1 MEFSIWLM
9 GVEIKPLGIIVL
21 FLGILFFL
29 VNRKYLFWSF
39 IISIPFGQA
48 VVCYI
53 SYITFYLS
61 PALFFMLL
69 LLTGKLFDLFAAGQT
84 RFKITREG
92 FLLGLFLLAG
102 GLSLFM
108 PLLINGQVLVHPV
121 DSPYLPIVYEPLYF
135 SRVNITQYLYLIFW
149 AMAFFVLVDEL
160 KKSFVRLQKV
170 IRILTVLGVITV
182 MSGFANQLFRY
193 LGLDNWAYNM
203 YAVLGGR
210 DLSFIGKDIGG
221 IPLMY
226 TIAGEPGWTSIYLLV
241 LLGLVAVP
249 VCFKNQAYLQQN
261 NKTGA
266 LSLIII
272 FCGLIM
278 AGTTGYA
285 GLILFAVSMMFLGMF
300 KLPFSVFS
308 SLLLKTAIVATV
320 CLCILFMTF
329 SLTNISLG
337 EFIYLS
343 HATKIMGESG
353 SGLTRWTYAMDALKI
368 FLQYPLLGVGIGS
381 NKSSSLLPGLLSNAG
396 LIGTALFLAFNAFL
410 IKHTLSLFRNDR
422 LPVEIRVTGLSLSI
436 SQILLLGTSFFA
448 KSIGILIYPLYWLL
462 CAMMSAITIFA
473 GESNLY
479 EHCRQHTDH
488 NTAARGCKN
497 LPSQP
502 D

>member
-1 MEFSIWLM
+1 MDFSIWLM
-9 GVEIKPLGIIVL
+9 GVEIKPLGIIAL
-21 FLGILFFL
+21 SLGILFFL

-53 SYITFYLS
+53 SYISFYLS

-69 LLTGKLFDLFAAGQT
+69 LLTRKLFDLFAAGQT

-121 DSPYLPIVYEPLYF
+121 DAPYLPIVYEPLYF

-149 AMAFFVLVDEL
+149 ALAFFVLVDEL
-160 KKSFVRLQKV
+160 KNSFVRLQKV
-170 IRILTVLGVITV
+170 ISVLTVLGIITV

-203 YAVLGGR
+203 YAILGGR
-210 DLSFIGKDIGG
+210 DLSFIGKEIGG
-221 IPLMY
+221 IPAMY
-226 TIAGEPGWTSIYLLV
+226 TIAGEPGWTSLYLLV
-241 LLGLVAVP
+241 LFGLVAVP
-249 VCFKNQAYLQQN
+249 LCLKSQIYPQH
-261 NKTGA
+261 NKTGT

-285 GLILFAVSMMFLGMF
+285 GLILFGVSMMLLGLF
-300 KLPFSVFS
+300 KLPFSIFS
-308 SLLLKTAIVATV
+308 SLLLKTAIIATV
-320 CLCILFMTF
+320 SLCILFMLF
-329 SLTNISLG
+329 SLTNKSLG

-343 HATKIMGESG
+343 HITKIMGESG

-381 NKSSSLLPGLLSNAG
+381 NKASSLLPGLLSNAG

-410 IKHTLSLFRNDR
+410 IKHTLSLFRNDT

-436 SQILLLGTSFFA
+436 SQILLLGTSLFA

-479 EHCRQHTDH
+479 EHCRQHTGH
-488 NTAARGCKN
+488 HSAARGCKN
-497 LPSQP
+497 LPGQP